1 MGRRVW
7 ETRNGDFR
15 TWPRE
20 AKRPLVTDIYL
31 PEQVAKD
38 FRVWLGGMAH
48 LEFMRDRGWIRIHE
62 LEDGETVEIGGVT
75 VRPFRLSED
84 YVYAFELS
92 DGDRRLLVAMDEL
105 NGWSPPPEV
114 RGLRPG
120 GAADGDLRVRP
131 LHRRAA
137 DPRGASGA
145 AVRGD
150 VRGDA
155 RRSSPSSTRAA
166 SCSATSRRW
175 TASRYDELLQV
186 ERRLQAEGANVS
198 FAWDGLTI
206 DV

>member
-20 AKRPLVTDIYL
+20 AKRPLVTDVYL
-31 PEQVAKD
+31 PEQVATD
-38 FRVWLGGMAH
+38 FRIWLGGMAH

-84 YVYAFELS
+84 YVYAFELTRRRPAAARR
-92 DGDRRLLVAMDEL
+92 DGRAQRVVAAARGE
-105 NGWSPPPEV
+105 
-114 RGLRPG
+114 GLRPG

-145 AVRGD
+145 PVRGD
-150 VRGDA
+150 LRGDA
-155 RRSSPSSTRAA
+155 RASSPGSTRTG

-175 TASRYDELLQV
+175 TASPTTSCSGSSSGCRP
-186 ERRLQAEGANVS
+186 RARTSASPGTAC
-198 FAWDGLTI
+198 TI